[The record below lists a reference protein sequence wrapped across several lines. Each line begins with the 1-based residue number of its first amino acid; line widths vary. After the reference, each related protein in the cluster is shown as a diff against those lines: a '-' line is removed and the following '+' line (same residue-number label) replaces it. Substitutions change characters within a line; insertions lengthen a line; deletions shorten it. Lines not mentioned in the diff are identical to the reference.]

1 MSPPARS
8 GVRLRHTALAPVDVL
23 AHRLNPSFPVD
34 APGAPETPL
43 RQIHVV
49 AGVIIDKRGRV
60 LLARRTEGRDLAGLW
75 EFPGGKV
82 EPGESPEAALAREL
96 HEELGIEA
104 DVGDAV
110 ICVPQAYP
118 GKRLQLDV
126 RRIASWTGTPKGR
139 EGQALTWVQPHK
151 LARYDMPPADRP
163 VVAALTQPARYLVT
177 PEPGEDD
184 GAWLAALETAVEQQ
198 RIRRLQFRAPALDI
212 EHRCRLLRGLTA
224 RSALR
229 GVDILVNGD
238 VTLAREF
245 GLGLHLQSRQLR
257 EFSASELALEGEVS
271 LAASCHNDDD
281 LRLARALG
289 CHFVVLGAVQR
300 TATHPGAAGIGWQ
313 GFSRLREQ
321 VDLPIYAIG
330 GMTMADL
337 PEARRHGAQG
347 IAAIRSLWRPD

>member
-1 MSPPARS
+1 MLS
-8 GVRLRHTALAPVDVL
+8 VDVL
-23 AHRLNPSFPVD
+23 NRRLNPLPPPD
-34 APGAPETPL
+34 AAGVPAAPS
-43 RQIHVV
+43 RQIQVV

-82 EPGESPEAALAREL
+82 EPSESPEAALAREL
-96 HEELGIEA
+96 HEELGIDAE
-104 DVGDAV
+104 VGEAV

-126 RRIASWTGTPKGR
+126 RRIAAWAGTPKGR

-177 PEPGEDD
+177 PEPGDD
-184 GAWLAALETAVEQQ
+184 EGAWLAALETAVEQQ
-198 RIRRLQFRAPALDI
+198 RIRRLQFRAPALDS
-212 EHRCRLLRGLTA
+212 ERRRRVLGRLLSS
-224 RSALR
+224 SALR
-229 GVDILVNGD
+229 GVDLLVNAD
-238 VTLAREF
+238 VALAREF
-245 GLGLHLQSRQLR
+245 GVGLHLQSRQLR
-257 EFSASELALEGEVS
+257 TLGAGDGLDIAGTVS
-271 LAASCHNDDD
+271 LAASCHDADD

-289 CHFVVLGAVQR
+289 CHFAVLGPVQR
-300 TATHPGAAGIGWQ
+300 TATHPDASGLGWAA
-313 GFSRLREQ
+313 FSRLREQ

-337 PEARRHGAQG
+337 AQARQHGAQG
-347 IAAIRSLWRPD
+347 IAAIRSLWRPDRSA